1 MTRAQRIKRIAQLA
15 ETDKQVAT
23 QTLSASRRARD
34 ENARRLEEF
43 QSYRHEYLQALRE
56 GGATLSAAR
65 VREIRRFIDQLE
77 LTINAL
83 RRDLDRCETR
93 CVEDLAKWAGE
104 SRRSRALA
112 DVATRSARDDLR
124 AKEGRAQHELDD
136 RAARVACTN
145 VENGD

>member
-34 ENARRLEEF
+34 ENALRLEEF

-77 LTINAL
+77 LTINVL
-83 RRDLDRCETR
+83 RRDLARCENALRGGPCEVGGRIT
-93 CVEDLAKWAGE
+93 
-104 SRRSRALA
+104 ALA
-112 DVATRSARDDLR
+112 RTD
-124 AKEGRAQHELDD
+124 GRCHS
-136 RAARVACTN
+136 
-145 VENGD
+145 